1 MMDDLY
7 VACCSRVS
15 GVVRLLGKMASGI
28 LMGKHISEG
37 KAYDHPFI
45 FTAFSRAWDLSA
57 LRNSSVV
64 VRVSSDQFMRRLIS
78 LRRVSLK
85 KENNSLGVLRARVW
99 MFLVSSS
106 LIPWLGAKRQTE
118 FERRRTIGQ

>member
-37 KAYDHPFI
+37 KAYDHPLFLLH
-45 FTAFSRAWDLSA
+45 FH
-57 LRNSSVV
+57 V
-64 VRVSSDQFMRRLIS
+64 
-78 LRRVSLK
+78 
-85 KENNSLGVLRARVW
+85 LG
-99 MFLVSSS
+99 
-106 LIPWLGAKRQTE
+106 IYQP
-118 FERRRTIGQ
+118 